1 MQGGA
6 VLNPGRGVVDDVTMG
21 KEPTS
26 IRKLRRPAGFTLLE
40 VLIASSI
47 LAFTTLALVQAVS
60 AGQSQTLDALRRAR
74 GTALAE
80 AMLEEVLSKPY
91 ADPQG
96 ETTIGPDTGESA
108 RADFDN
114 LDDYHGLSEAADAIA
129 DADGVVYPQPYQR
142 YTRQVTVESETLDI
156 AALGG
161 ARQGMRITV
170 TVAESI
176 DGAQGRTWVVTR
188 FVPEGE

>member
-1 MQGGA
+1 M
-6 VLNPGRGVVDDVTMG
+6 
-21 KEPTS
+21 
-26 IRKLRRPAGFTLLE
+26 RRPAGFTLLE

-91 ADPQG
+91 ADPEG
-96 ETTIGPDTGESA
+96 ETTLGPDAGESA
-108 RADFDN
+108 RDDFDN
-114 LDDYHGLSEAADAIA
+114 LDDYHGHSEAAGAVA
-129 DADGVVYPQPYQR
+129 DAAGAAYPAAYQR
-142 YTRQVTVESETLDI
+142 YTRSVTVEQETIDI

-161 ARQGMRITV
+161 ARAGMRVTV
-170 TVAESI
+170 TVAETV
-176 DGAQGRTWVVTR
+176 DGAQGRAWVVTR